1 MKTGMRVGMKIRMK
15 IRMNRMLG
23 SRLLCYEGWL
33 EEVCFEEGCL
43 GKDLG

>member
-1 MKTGMRVGMKIRMK
+1 MKTGMRVGMK

-23 SRLLCYEGWL
+23 SRLLGMKGGWKK
-33 EEVCFEEGCL
+33 FAWEEGCL